1 MMGIVANVAEVGG
14 QGGVAVCSRGG
25 GLKGSP
31 FTWGTWAV
39 VVVSTGVVT
48 IAPLLVALVAGRIAG
63 LLHHIALRVVDRIT
77 WVARVLT
84 TLVMLGPSCGARV
97 A

>member
-14 QGGVAVCSRGG
+14 QGCVAVCSRGG
-25 GLKGSP
+25 CLKGSP

-63 LLHHIALRVVDRIT
+63 LLYHIALRVVDRIT

-84 TLVMLGPSCGARV
+84 TLVMLGPSRGAGV